1 MIIIFVSS
9 PYLGTMPDVVVR
21 ILKTPISF
29 LAVRLYCFQCH
40 VIFLSSVVH
49 LSPWSKKI
57 SKSQEPRVIFVMHI
71 YTYKCILISQHTS
84 KSMLGQNIQ
93 TKQSRGCT
101 NDSTLWQY
109 QHFFPFV
116 THPLLVSVDDVEL
129 RLLPTFAGIL
139 QEKIRTRTIFTKILA
154 NYTSE
159 ESLIT
164 AVYDENMI

>member
-1 MIIIFVSS
+1 MI
-9 PYLGTMPDVVVR
+9 
-21 ILKTPISF
+21 
-29 LAVRLYCFQCH
+29 
-40 VIFLSSVVH
+40 
-49 LSPWSKKI
+49 
-57 SKSQEPRVIFVMHI
+57 PRF
-71 YTYKCILISQHTS
+71 
-84 KSMLGQNIQ
+84 GNI
-93 TKQSRGCT
+93 
-101 NDSTLWQY
+101 NI
-109 QHFFPFV
+109 FFPFV